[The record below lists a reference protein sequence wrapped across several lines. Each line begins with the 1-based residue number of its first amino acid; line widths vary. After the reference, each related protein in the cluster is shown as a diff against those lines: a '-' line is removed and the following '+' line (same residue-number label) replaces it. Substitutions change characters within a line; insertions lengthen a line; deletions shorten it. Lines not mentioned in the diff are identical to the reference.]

1 VYERNIEMLKR
12 KQSEAA
18 RALIAKRK
26 SDEQVGFRER
36 LSLLQQKLQA
46 PIRIGRTVQTAPY
59 ECAMGH
65 HGSES
70 GRLLALLA
78 VRALS
83 QLKAMMS
90 DIQKAKN
97 MRVLIQKKLEEAP
110 PSQPLAPK
118 TKPHPTGRARAHASA
133 AAAQPVQCSAVQ
145 QHGCNQLWLRSSG
158 VAKYPRS
165 VDRLSCAYCYKLR
178 LLATDRLVR

>member
-1 VYERNIEMLKR
+1 MYERNIEMLKR

-118 TKPHPTGRARAHASA
+118 TKPHPTGRPRAHASA

-145 QHGCNQLWLRSSG
+145 CTGAPSCGCA
-158 VAKYPRS
+158 VAVLPS
-165 VDRLSCAYCYKLR
+165 
-178 LLATDRLVR
+178 TLVVSIG